1 MALGSFR
8 LETSISVTTSTP
20 QIQMPQNLNSERKC
34 YSVIQKGC
42 GWSGDGLMR
51 RGMSPMS
58 DVRSTFCRGQSLYT
72 EDFSI
77 LYTPRLTAAHSFRKF
92 GGTLQRPEDKI
103 VCLLGLHHSAAPF
116 KINFKTLLKEVKTV
130 TPTAEE
136 ILNCESDAECLCLW
150 FLFQICR
157 KLFSDYEGVGM
168 IVAVV
173 GLSM

>member
-1 MALGSFR
+1 
-8 LETSISVTTSTP
+8 
-20 QIQMPQNLNSERKC
+20 
-34 YSVIQKGC
+34 
-42 GWSGDGLMR
+42 
-51 RGMSPMS
+51 MS

-77 LYTPRLTAAHSFRKF
+77 PYTPRLTVAQSFNQF
-92 GGTLQRPEDKI
+92 GGTLQHPENKI
-103 VCLLGLHHSAAPF
+103 ICLLGLHHSAAPF

-136 ILNCESDAECLCLW
+136 ILNCESVEECLW
-150 FLFQICR
+150 FQFQIFR
-157 KLFSDYEGVGM
+157 KQFSDYDRVGM

>member
-1 MALGSFR
+1 
-8 LETSISVTTSTP
+8 
-20 QIQMPQNLNSERKC
+20 
-34 YSVIQKGC
+34 
-42 GWSGDGLMR
+42 
-51 RGMSPMS
+51 MS

-77 LYTPRLTAAHSFRKF
+77 PYTPRLTVAHSFSQF
-92 GGTLQRPEDKI
+92 GGTRQRPEDKI

-116 KINFKTLLKEVKTV
+116 EINFQTLLKEVKTV

-136 ILNCESDAECLCLW
+136 ILNCESVAECLW